1 MVYPEGDRRV
11 VKIRRNRRNY
21 QKGRRRKKAVWFLVI
36 GILFAA
42 GLAAAYYVNLPH
54 IVMSAWEAQ
63 RASADSAKNGQVQS
77 RQGADARAAAAASS
91 DAGQEDGAD
100 AAEEGSAEAEPEE
113 AAPVTILFTGDVWLD
128 PAVQKNYDAQG
139 IDGVLDE
146 GLLSA
151 MKDADICVI
160 NNEFAFS
167 DRGVQASKQYT
178 YRVDPKYVTI
188 LNAMGVDI
196 AGLANNHALDFG
208 TEALSDT
215 FVTIDGAGI
224 RYIGAGD
231 SYAQASAPAVVEAG
245 GQTFAF
251 LAATHVIPEVSWNV
265 QNRQPGMFSFYDETG
280 LLDAIAAAKEQY
292 DHVFVLA
299 HWGQMRTTELTDYQ
313 INDGRKFIDAGAD
326 AVIGAHPHVLQGIE
340 SYGGGYVFYS
350 LGDFI
355 STNRIEQ
362 TVAVTFT
369 YDADGRA
376 VKIIPAFCSNYRTMT
391 ADAAR
396 ADGVFDL
403 LRSISQTIAIDADGV
418 LSAR

>member
-1 MVYPEGDRRV
+1 MVYPEGNRRI
-11 VKIRRNRRNY
+11 VKIRKNRWNY
-21 QKGRRRKKAVWFLVI
+21 QEGRRKKKAVWFLVF

-54 IVMSAWEAQ
+54 IIISAWEE
-63 RASADSAKNGQVQS
+63 RT
-77 RQGADARAAAAASS
+77 AAASPADS
-91 DAGQEDGAD
+91 GPVQTDGAD
-100 AAEEGSAEAEPEE
+100 AAASGEGAAASLQAQEAAAEQNAAAEATES
-113 AAPVTILFTGDVWLD
+113 APVTILFTGDVWLD

-139 IDGVLDE
+139 ISGVIDD
-146 GLLSA
+146 GLLAA

-167 DRGVQASKQYT
+167 DRGQQADKQYT
-178 YRVDPKYVTI
+178 YRVDPKYVTV
-188 LNAMGVDI
+188 LNDMGVDV

-208 TEALSDT
+208 TAALSDT
-215 FVTIDGAGI
+215 FAAIEGAGI
-224 RYIGAGD
+224 EYIGAGD
-231 SYAQASAPAVVEAG
+231 SYERAAAPAVVEAG
-245 GQTFAF
+245 GATFAF

-265 QNRQPGMFSFYDETG
+265 QNRRPGMFSFYDESG
-280 LLDAIAAAKEQY
+280 LLEAIAAAKAQY

-313 INDGRKFIDAGAD
+313 VNDGRKFIDAGAD

-340 SYGGGYVFYS
+340 GYNGGYVFYS

-362 TVAVTFT
+362 TAAVTFT
-369 YDADGRA
+369 FDADGTDVRLL
-376 VKIIPAFCSNYRTMT
+376 PAFCSNYRTMA
-391 ADAAR
+391 ADRAR

-403 LRSISQTIAIDADGV
+403 LRSVSQTIAIDADGRV
-418 LSAR
+418 TTP